1 MSEHAWQ
8 IFKVDELAERV
19 AGVEPRFFE
28 FLRVTTLSCAVYRL
42 PVGARDMQ
50 APHLEDEVYF
60 VIGGRG
66 RLHIA
71 GQERVV
77 TAGNILY
84 VKATSEHSFFDIEE
98 DLTLIAI
105 FGQSKPLW

>member
-8 IFKVDELAERV
+8 IFKIDELAAKV
-19 AGVEPRFFE
+19 AGNEPRFLE
-28 FLRVTTLSCAVYRL
+28 FLRVPTLSCAVYRL
-42 PVGARDMQ
+42 PAGSRDMQ

-60 VIGGRG
+60 VISGRG
-66 RLHIA
+66 RLRIS
-71 GQERVV
+71 GQEREVG
-77 TAGNILY
+77 AGHILY

-98 DLTLIAI
+98 DLTLIVL